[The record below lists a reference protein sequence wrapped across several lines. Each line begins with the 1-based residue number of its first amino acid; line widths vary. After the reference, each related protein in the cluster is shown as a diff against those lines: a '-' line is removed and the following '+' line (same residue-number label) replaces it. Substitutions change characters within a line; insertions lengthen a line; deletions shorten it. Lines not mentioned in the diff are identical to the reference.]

1 MKQLFTNV
9 LLLTIPIFLFGQNV
23 DFTPSNFKDQKVYLE
38 IRDNLLDGNDNYK
51 DKYFIGALPFFF
63 KAYSYNQNNAE
74 LNFKIGECY
83 LHTGNKT
90 EALKFLQSSYKLDS
104 TYSPKIHLELGTAYQ
119 YVMDFDNA
127 IKEYLIYAKII
138 GKIDENLEKKI
149 QECNTGKQLVLNPIK
164 GKIHNL
170 EAVNSEY
177 SEYSSMI
184 SADENMLIFT
194 SRRENTKG
202 GDVDPFDLEFYEDIY
217 FSNKIDNIW
226 TAPEPISGRLNTGK
240 HDSNAGL
247 SFDGKK
253 LYIYRSNN
261 NGDLFESNLTD
272 NSWSSPKPIS
282 EPINSKYTETSIAFS
297 ADGKTV
303 YFVSNRPNGK
313 GGKDIWTCKIN
324 EDNTF
329 GKAINLGETINTKFD
344 EDGVF
349 IHPNGKTIFFSSK
362 GHNTMG
368 NYDIFKSNLDS
379 TGQWTTPENIGYPI
393 NSTNDDIFFFLS
405 ANGKT
410 GYFSSIKE
418 NGLGNKDIYYINFD
432 ETDVG
437 KTDANLTLVKGRILD
452 AKTKEPLSAKIEI
465 VNNKTQTIDANFT
478 SDQTTGEFIISLVSG
493 INYGLSIE
501 KNGYLFYSLN
511 FDLVDS
517 TNFNEIVLEV
527 GLPDTCVNSSTVM
540 RNIFFD
546 YGKTILKAE
555 SKHEIEKVY
564 NLLKKYPTMKLE
576 ISGHTDNVSS
586 LRFNQKLSI
595 NRAKAVAKFLI
606 DMGIEKNRLVTTGYA
621 FSRPIADNSTIEGQR
636 QNRRVELKILGY

>member
-51 DKYFIGALPFFF
+51 DKYFIGALPFFL

-127 IKEYLIYAKII
+127 IKEYLIYSKII

-606 DMGIEKNRLVTTGYA
+606 DMGIEKNRLLTTGYA

>member
-127 IKEYLIYAKII
+127 IKEYLIYVKII

-606 DMGIEKNRLVTTGYA
+606 DMGIEKNRLLTTGYA

>member
-23 DFTPSNFKDQKVYLE
+23 DFKQSNFKDQKVYLN
-38 IRDNLLDGNDNYK
+38 IKDNLLDGNDNYK
-51 DKYFIGALPFFF
+51 DKYFIGALPFFL

-104 TYSPKIHLELGTAYQ
+104 TYSPKIHLELGTVYQ
-119 YVMDFDNA
+119 YIMDFDNA
-127 IKEYLIYAKII
+127 IKEYLIYSKII

-170 EAVNSEY
+170 EAVNSEC

-329 GKAINLGETINTKFD
+329 GKAINLGEPINTKFD

-393 NSTNDDIFFFLS
+393 NSTNDDISFFLS

-546 YGKTILKAE
+546 YGKTILKTE

-621 FSRPIADNSTIEGQR
+621 FSCPIADNSTIEGQR

>member
-51 DKYFIGALPFFF
+51 DKYFIGALPFFL

-127 IKEYLIYAKII
+127 IKEYLIYSKII

>member
-177 SEYSSMI
+177 SEYSPMI

-606 DMGIEKNRLVTTGYA
+606 DMGIEKNRLLTTGYA

>member
-606 DMGIEKNRLVTTGYA
+606 DMGIEKNRLLTTGYA

>member
-23 DFTPSNFKDQKVYLE
+23 DFNQSNFKDQKVYLE

-606 DMGIEKNRLVTTGYA
+606 DMGIEKNRLLTTGYA

-636 QNRRVELKILGY
+636 QNRRVELKFLGY